1 LSVVCC
7 VEAAF
12 FFAFDSVGT
21 GLEAV
26 NVPGGEGMTT
36 TGFMASLVEQRM
48 AVTITVPDADADA
61 DAGGSKKV
69 LSQTVVVMMTS
80 PEAELAL
87 AEVDKAL
94 ERV

>member
-26 NVPGGEGMTT
+26 NVP
-36 TGFMASLVEQRM
+36 
-48 AVTITVPDADADA
+48 
-61 DAGGSKKV
+61 
-69 LSQTVVVMMTS
+69 